1 MNRYLNIILIIF
13 VISFT
18 TKGFA
23 QDKIKFE
30 LPVLISSAGQ
40 SADVKLAGLLFK
52 RMKIEAKTVNMAKV
66 EDLIGVK
73 TLVVVPGFSSK
84 GLGAAGISA
93 DDEMQR
99 VKSLIAAAKEM
110 KIPVVLLH
118 IGGKARR
125 KGQSDNF
132 IKAVS
137 GVTKYMIVV
146 KQGNED
152 NFFTDMSKKL
162 NVPLVLVDK
171 IPDAEV
177 PLGQIFK

>member
-1 MNRYLNIILIIF
+1 MKRYLQVILIILF
-13 VISFT
+13 ASFI
-18 TKGFA
+18 TKSFA
-23 QDKIKFE
+23 QDKRKFE
-30 LPVLISSAGQ
+30 LPVLVSSAGQ

-52 RMKIEAKTVNMAKV
+52 RLKIEAKTVNMAKA
-66 EDLIGVK
+66 EDLKGVK

-99 VKSLIAAAKEM
+99 VKSLMAEAKKM
-110 KIPVVLLH
+110 KIPVVMLH

-137 GVTKYMIVV
+137 EITKYMIVV

-171 IPDAEV
+171 IPDAEG
-177 PLGQIFK
+177 PLGQLFK